1 MVALR
6 TGGRLAAQRLIEEA
20 EQVTLPP
27 EHQALA
33 EAMLRRWVV
42 DAPGAARERVEK
54 LAQEYGVDEV
64 MVHPVAG
71 AHVDTEVGASP
82 AREATLRLLAA

>member
-27 EHQALA
+27 QHQQLA

-42 DAPGAARERVEK
+42 DEPVAARERVEM
-54 LAQEYGVDEV
+54 LAREFDVDEV

-71 AHVDTEVGASP
+71 AHAGTPAGSSP
-82 AREATLRLLAA
+82 AREATLRLLVG